1 MKTLVKQVYNIYYLF
16 ITDLIQDIN
25 KSYNNKIVRYVMITW
40 ILGLMLMA
48 YTGIIFMVYMTISQ
62 PIGMAF

>member
-1 MKTLVKQVYNIYYLF
+1 MKALVKQVYNIYYVF
-16 ITDLIQDIN
+16 ITDLIQDCN
-25 KSYNNKIVRYVMITW
+25 KRYKSKIVRYVMITW

-48 YTGIIFMVYMTISQ
+48 YTGIIFMVYMTITQ

>member
-1 MKTLVKQVYNIYYLF
+1 MKALVKQVYNIYYVF
-16 ITDLIQDIN
+16 IMDLIQDCN
-25 KSYNNKIVRYVMITW
+25 KRYKNKIVRYVMLSW

-48 YTGIIFMVYMTISQ
+48 YTGIIFMIYVTITQ

>member
-1 MKTLVKQVYNIYYLF
+1 MRALVKQVYNIYYVF
-16 ITDLIQDIN
+16 ITDLIQDCS
-25 KSYNNKIVRYVMITW
+25 KRYKNKIVRYVMITW

-48 YTGIIFMVYMTISQ
+48 YTGIIFMVYMTITQ